1 MEQSMRSFQILPAS
15 MLKPALLPA
24 RIPSLGM
31 AGQGEVITNKNTR
44 FKEQT
49 C

>member
-1 MEQSMRSFQILPAS
+1 MEQNMRSFQILPAS
-15 MLKPALLPA
+15 MLKPA